1 MILKSYIAESNVNL
15 LNQYYS
21 LLFYG
26 ENDGL
31 KDDFKDKIKNQNK
44 DSEVLNFFQDDI
56 LKNKNVLL
64 NEVFN
69 DSLFSAKK
77 IIIINEASDKIF
89 IILDEILEKIS
100 GNLRIYIFCNIL
112 DRKSKMR
119 NAFEKANNLGV
130 IACYQD
136 NERTLINYVNT
147 ALKDYKGVTSETT
160 NLIIQ
165 NSFLNRKIIKNELIK
180 VKNLF
185 INKTLEIKKINELLN
200 IKLGNNFE
208 NIRDATILGE
218 NTKVNKLISE
228 LEFHESDNFFYINQ
242 LSSRISKLM
251 EIQHL
256 NKNIKDDDLAIES
269 LKQKVFWKDKPIYSR
284 QLLKWNIKKLEKTLK
299 EIGSTELLMKTK
311 TQIKNNV
318 LLKNLLINI
327 CLNANSP

>member
-56 LKNKNVLL
+56 LKNKDVLL

-112 DRKSKMR
+112 DRKSKIR

-269 LKQKVFWKDKPIYSR
+269 LKPKVFWKDKPIYSR

-299 EIGSTELLMKTK
+299 EIGNTELLMKTK